1 LAGILGSGI
10 SGGGGFFGVPE
21 ELDSERARK
30 ARSSVE
36 AEFRMYRNLV
46 APEAGVRGTHWIR
59 GVAAERAWEVEG
71 RGVGPGR
78 ASRYGSQ

>member
-1 LAGILGSGI
+1 MAGIPGSSI
-10 SGGGGFFGVPE
+10 SGGGFFFGVPE

-30 ARSSVE
+30 AISSVK

-78 ASRYGSQ
+78 VSPYGSQ